1 MRQGRAEAL
10 KARPEYMDRKEKLWF
25 VAAGVGAGLVM
36 RNLLRTRTGMDL
48 YGKVALITGGS
59 RGLGLALARE
69 FAAEGCKI
77 AICARDPTELE
88 RAREDLESRGAQVYA
103 ARCDVTNLAE
113 VDGLIGS
120 VLERF
125 GSIDILVNNAGQI
138 QVGPVQEMT
147 LADFEQA
154 MDVMFWGV
162 VYPTRSVL
170 PHMLERRDGRI
181 VNITSIGGKVA
192 VPHLLP
198 YDCAKFA
205 AIGFSEGLRAEL
217 ATEGIK
223 VVTIAPGL
231 MRTGSYR
238 NALFKGDAETES
250 AWFGLSSSLP
260 GITMEGSRAARQIVS
275 ATRRGDAERILT
287 RPAQLLARFHGVFP
301 GATIEILGLINRL
314 LPAGRNGTTSRRG
327 SETRALSHPVVSA
340 LTILGRM
347 AARRYLQP

>member
-1 MRQGRAEAL
+1 MPRNQ
-10 KARPEYMDRKEKLWF
+10 KLWYA
-25 VAAGVGAGLVM
+25 AAGVGAGLVV
-36 RNLLRTRTGMDL
+36 RKLLRRRSTLDL
-48 YGKVALITGGS
+48 YGKVVLITGGS

-69 FAAEGCKI
+69 FAAEGCKV
-77 AICARDPTELE
+77 AICARDVAELA
-88 RAREDLESRGAQVYA
+88 RARADLENRCAQVHA

-113 VDGLIGS
+113 VDGLIEA
-120 VLERF
+120 VVERF
-125 GSIDILVNNAGQI
+125 GTIDILVNNAGQI
-138 QVGPVQEMT
+138 QVGPVHEMT

-170 PHMLERRDGRI
+170 PYMLERRAGRI

-192 VPHLLP
+192 MPHLLP

-217 ATEGIK
+217 IAQGIK

-238 NALFKGDAETES
+238 NASFKGDAESES
-250 AWFGLSSSLP
+250 AWFGVSASLP
-260 GITMEGSRAARQIVS
+260 GITIEGSRAARQIVG
-275 ATRRGDAERILT
+275 AARRGDAELILT
-287 RPAQLLARFHGVFP
+287 TPAQLLARFHGLFP
-301 GATIEILGLINRL
+301 GATMEILGLINHL
-314 LPAGRNGTTSRRG
+314 LPGARMGKARLG
-327 SETRALSHPVVSA
+327 SETRALRKPLLSA